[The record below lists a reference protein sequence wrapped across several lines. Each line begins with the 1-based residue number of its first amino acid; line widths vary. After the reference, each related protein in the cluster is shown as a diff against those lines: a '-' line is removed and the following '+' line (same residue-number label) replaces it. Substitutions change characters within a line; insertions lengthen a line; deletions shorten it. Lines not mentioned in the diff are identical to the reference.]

1 MRRHK
6 KGMRAAAV
14 CFAAVFC
21 LTGCGTGSE
30 AVKQGMQAIK
40 DLDYQSALEYFT
52 AAGENGSDERSALR
66 GMGIAYMGLT
76 DYAQASACFEE
87 ALKKSD
93 GLVRPIDYDIN
104 YYLAAAY
111 TKNGQLQE
119 AEAVYNA
126 ILGLEAE
133 AEDALF
139 LRGNVRLGLDD
150 YEGAKA
156 DFDKVIAMDGKNFDR
171 LLQIYQVLDNYG
183 YGEAGRFYLESAM
196 TAGES
201 GMTAYDKGRIH
212 YYLGEYEKAYLALEE
227 AKEKGGAEASLY
239 LGKAYEATGDYNYA
253 SNVYTSYLEKD
264 PANPQ
269 ICNQLGLCEMS
280 KGDYAKALSA
290 FQTGKQSEDTGLL
303 QTLSFNEI
311 VAYEHLGEFQKAAEL
326 ARAYLQTYP
335 DDAQAQREYGFLS
348 SR

>member
-1 MRRHK
+1 MKRHNIRN
-6 KGMRAAAV
+6 GTAAA
-14 CFAAVFC
+14 CLAAVVC
-21 LTGCGTGSE
+21 LTGCGSGGE
-30 AVKQGMQAIK
+30 EVQQGMQAIK
-40 DLDYQSALEYFT
+40 DLDYQSALDYFT
-52 AAGENGSDERSALR
+52 AAGEKESDERAALR

-76 DYAQASACFEE
+76 DYAQAAACFEE
-87 ALKKSD
+87 ALKKSN
-93 GLVRPIDYDIN
+93 GIVRPVDYDIN

-119 AEAVYNA
+119 AEEVYNA
-126 ILGLEAE
+126 ILGLETE

-139 LRGNVRLGLDD
+139 LRGNVRLGLND

-201 GMTAYDKGRIH
+201 SMTAYDKGRIY
-212 YYLGEYEKAYLALEE
+212 YYLGEYQNAYLALEE

-253 SNVYTSYLEKD
+253 SSVYSSYLSKD
-264 PANPQ
+264 PTNPQ

-290 FQTGKQSEDTGLL
+290 FQTGKQSEDQSLL

-311 VAYEHLGEFQKAAEL
+311 VAYEHLGDYQKAAEL
-326 ARAYLQTYP
+326 ASAYLQTYP
-335 DDAQAQREYGFLS
+335 DDVQAQREYGFLS
-348 SR
+348 TR